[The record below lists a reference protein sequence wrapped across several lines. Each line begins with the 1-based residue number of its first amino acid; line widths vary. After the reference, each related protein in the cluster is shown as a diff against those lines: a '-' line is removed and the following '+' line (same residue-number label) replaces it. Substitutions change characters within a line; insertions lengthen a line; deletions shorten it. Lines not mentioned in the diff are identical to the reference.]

1 MAVTVDRMP
10 EGPPSAAPSTLP
22 AWASLAQP
30 LPCLAAVGVFL
41 LWASFSGGYFP
52 HAWYAGGLFLAA
64 ILLVALLAW
73 PGIFS
78 GVSRATAVALVA
90 LSAFTGWSYLSI
102 VWADVKGDA
111 WDGAGRTALYLVVF
125 TLFALWRVPVWGAL
139 ALMGAF
145 ALGIALLGFVTLA
158 LAASSDDAGPYFI
171 GGRFIDPIGYVNGN
185 AALFVLAFWPALFL
199 ASRREVPTALRP
211 LFLAAA
217 GVLLQLALLP
227 QSRGAILAFPLV
239 LLVYVALVPGRVRSV
254 VFLLPI
260 GFALAVVFQRLLDLA
275 HERSGAGL
283 AAGSRSAAITIAVIA
298 ALLFVLG
305 LALAVADRRLE
316 FSTRAR
322 RLGARA
328 LAVVAGA
335 CLFVGIVATLLLVD
349 VGARANSAWD
359 QLNAPPVA
367 ATTGSNR
374 LTSGL
379 QSNRA
384 DLWRVALAQFS
395 EHPLVGIGAENFGV
409 AYVRDRRS
417 DEETLYPHSFP
428 LQVLTQTG
436 LVGAVLMA
444 AFLAAAI
451 AAAARS
457 LRGQSGLAAGIPA
470 VGLVIFV
477 SWLMHGS
484 IDWFWELP
492 ALAAPALAFL
502 ALAGASGEALPTAAS
517 RRARTASRVATV
529 LGVAVAASFIPPW
542 LAARETRS
550 AALEWRV
557 DPAGAAAR
565 LDRARRLNPLTDR
578 ADLTAGSIARRREDW
593 DAMAA
598 AYERALERNPH
609 SWYSRLQLALARA
622 EQGNRTAAV
631 AQLEL
636 AERLNPTEPTIDLVS
651 DWLSRG
657 QPVNVREV
665 AQILLDRHAR
675 VTGGEL
681 ESEPTRKP

>member
-1 MAVTVDRMP
+1 MA
-10 EGPPSAAPSTLP
+10 L
-22 AWASLAQP
+22 
-30 LPCLAAVGVFL
+30 FL
-41 LWASFSGGYFP
+41 LFASSSGGYFP
-52 HAWYAGGLFLAA
+52 HVWYAGGLFLAT

-78 GVSRATAVALVA
+78 GLSRPTAVALAA
-90 LSAFTGWSYLSI
+90 LAAFTGWSYLSI
-102 VWADVKGDA
+102 AWADVQGDA
-111 WDGAGRTALYLVVF
+111 WEGAGRTALYLIVF
-125 TLFALWRVPVWGAL
+125 TLFALWRIPVWGAL
-139 ALMGAF
+139 ALMGMF
-145 ALGIALLGFVTLA
+145 ALGVALLGFVTLV
-158 LAASSDDAGPYFI
+158 AAGRSDDAGASFI
-171 GGRFIDPIGYVNGN
+171 LGRFIDPIGYVNGN

-199 ASRREVPTALRP
+199 ASRREVPIALRA
-211 LFLAAA
+211 LFGAAA
-217 GVLLQLALLP
+217 GVLVQLALLP
-227 QSRGAILAFPLV
+227 QSRGALLAFPLV

-260 GFALAVVFQRLLDLA
+260 GLALAAVFQRLLDLGD
-275 HERSGAGL
+275 ERSGAGL
-283 AAGSRSAAITIAVIA
+283 AAGSSSAATTIAVTA
-298 ALLFVLG
+298 ALLFVIG
-305 LALAVADRRLE
+305 FALAVVDRRLE
-316 FSTRAR
+316 LSSRVR

-328 LAVVAGA
+328 LAVSAGTA
-335 CLFVGIVATLLLVD
+335 ILVGIVATLLFVD
-349 VGARANSAWD
+349 IRGRANDAWD
-359 QLNAPPVA
+359 QLNAPPVTA
-367 ATTGSNR
+367 ATGSNR

-379 QSNRA
+379 QSNRG
-384 DLWRVALAQFS
+384 DLWRVALAEFG

-417 DEETLYPHSFP
+417 DEEALYPHSFL

-451 AAAARS
+451 AAAVGSR
-457 LRGQSGLAAGIPA
+457 RRQRGLAGGASA
-470 VGLVIFV
+470 VGLVVFA
-477 SWLMHGS
+477 SWLVHGS

-502 ALAGASGEALPTAAS
+502 ALAGASGAELPTASS
-517 RRARTASRVATV
+517 RRARVASKVATV
-529 LGVAVAASFIPPW
+529 LGVAVAVSFVPPW

-550 AALEWRV
+550 AAREWRF
-557 DPAGAAAR
+557 DSAGAAAR

-598 AYERALERNPH
+598 AYERALKRNPH
-609 SWYSRLQLALARA
+609 SWYSRLQLALAHVR
-622 EQGNRTAAV
+622 QGDRGAAV

-651 DWLSRG
+651 DWLRRG
-657 QPVNVREV
+657 EPVNVREI

-681 ESEPTRKP
+681 EAEPTREP